1 MCSSTYT
8 VHLRHISAAAV
19 DTSLSYR
26 VLKQIIQEAQNQQ
39 YEIGTNKMRSGNM
52 MYETYTRFCL
62 YGGLSRS
69 KLGVNNINSTVNDL
83 KASNVT
89 TLKLLD

>member
-1 MCSSTYT
+1 
-8 VHLRHISAAAV
+8 
-19 DTSLSYR
+19 
-26 VLKQIIQEAQNQQ
+26 
-39 YEIGTNKMRSGNM
+39 MRSGNM

-89 TLKLLD
+89 TLKLLDWANEKSDYIPVKVSIPKIKWSDSS